1 MVEKVFLTVLVER
14 VPNVFVERAFPKC
27 GILIGGEG
35 IPKCLRGEGDHKC
48 LRGEGVPKCLH
59 AWRGYSISVFEERTF
74 PSVFLERVLIPKFLP
89 GEGIPKCL
97 CGEDVPK
104 CLRGE
109 DVPDCTGGEDVP
121 NCWCEDI
128 CCSVRDGVAILFW
141 CLDLQ
146 GSSEETAVLTS
157 LLTGILR

>member
-1 MVEKVFLTVLVER
+1 MVEKVFLTVLRSGEG
-14 VPNVFVERAFPKC
+14 PKC
-27 GILIGGEG
+27 LYREG
-35 IPKCLRGEGDHKC
+35 IPQVLHSQVSSWRGRSQMSSW
-48 LRGEGVPKCLH
+48 RGRSQVSS
-59 AWRGYSISVFEERTF
+59 WRGYSLSVFEERTF
-74 PSVFLERVLIPKFLP
+74 PSVFVLIPKFLP

-109 DVPDCTGGEDVP
+109 GVPNCTGGEDVP
-121 NCWCEDI
+121 NCGCEDI

-141 CLDLQ
+141 CLDLL
-146 GSSEETAVLTS
+146 GSSEETAVHTS